1 MGLIVSR
8 QKAYNLTVTRRK
20 RVIFY
25 PQKVQGTSN
34 LSISADL
41 PRTTVPR
48 KISKL
53 ENQFPCSQKHTLQ
66 TLQDLTT
73 CLYLKMCWNFI
84 VLRKAKTRYF
94 KTLIYTL
101 VNIYLNFWIKFPLVI
116 TFNSQKLL
124 N

>member
-66 TLQDLTT
+66 TGITRPYNLLVSQNVLKFYSTEKGQDTI
-73 CLYLKMCWNFI
+73 F
-84 VLRKAKTRYF
+84 
-94 KTLIYTL
+94 
-101 VNIYLNFWIKFPLVI
+101 
-116 TFNSQKLL
+116 
-124 N
+124 

>member
-41 PRTTVPR
+41 PRTTV
-48 KISKL
+48 
-53 ENQFPCSQKHTLQ
+53 Q
-66 TLQDLTT
+66 
-73 CLYLKMCWNFI
+73 
-84 VLRKAKTRYF
+84 
-94 KTLIYTL
+94 
-101 VNIYLNFWIKFPLVI
+101 
-116 TFNSQKLL
+116 
-124 N
+124 

>member
-25 PQKVQGTSN
+25 PQKVQDTSN

-66 TLQDLTT
+66 TLQDLIQLA
-73 CLYLKMCWNFI
+73 CISKCVEIL
-84 VLRKAKTRYF
+84 
-94 KTLIYTL
+94 
-101 VNIYLNFWIKFPLVI
+101 
-116 TFNSQKLL
+116 
-124 N
+124 

>member
-8 QKAYNLTVTRRK
+8 QKAYNLTVTRRR

-53 ENQFPCSQKHTLQ
+53 ENQFPCSQKHTL
-66 TLQDLTT
+66 TPDITNLTT
-73 CLYLKMCWNFI
+73 CLYLKMC
-84 VLRKAKTRYF
+84 
-94 KTLIYTL
+94 
-101 VNIYLNFWIKFPLVI
+101 
-116 TFNSQKLL
+116 
-124 N
+124 

>member
-66 TLQDLTT
+66 TLQDLIQLA
-73 CLYLKMCWNFI
+73 CMSKCVEIL
-84 VLRKAKTRYF
+84 
-94 KTLIYTL
+94 
-101 VNIYLNFWIKFPLVI
+101 
-116 TFNSQKLL
+116 
-124 N
+124 

>member
-53 ENQFPCSQKHTLQ
+53 ENQIHVLKNTLSRHYKTLQ
-66 TLQDLTT
+66 LACISKCVEIL
-73 CLYLKMCWNFI
+73 
-84 VLRKAKTRYF
+84 
-94 KTLIYTL
+94 
-101 VNIYLNFWIKFPLVI
+101 
-116 TFNSQKLL
+116 
-124 N
+124 